1 MSLHPCNHPF
11 IHLFHMST
19 DLSSRHRL
27 IQPSHWCS
35 DGQKTPPDYTHGRR
49 TDKVCT
55 VFLKADDAG
64 WIRVASFQA
73 FWQMLNLTSSQESI
87 GEVKH
92 WWGGET
98 LWLTVQFVPAV
109 LVGWGQNSLQRG
121 QILLHSNLETNT
133 SWSRSLIFKNVFL
146 DSYLNLVFN
155 RFWFIKDAERLWATS
170 QKNDLNWRNQ
180 PCDSTSYSAMQH
192 KWGFSQ
198 E

>member
-11 IHLFHMST
+11 IHLFLMST

-55 VFLKADDAG
+55 VFSKADDAG
-64 WIRVASFQA
+64 RLRVASFQA
-73 FWQMLNLTSSQESI
+73 FWQMLNLMSSQGSI

-121 QILLHSNLETNT
+121 QILLHYK
-133 SWSRSLIFKNVFL
+133 SWKPTPRAAGASFL
-146 DSYLNLVFN
+146 
-155 RFWFIKDAERLWATS
+155 K
-170 QKNDLNWRNQ
+170 
-180 PCDSTSYSAMQH
+180 M
-192 KWGFSQ
+192 FS
-198 E
+198 